1 MTEQQNNQT
10 DRGMSAALIH
20 LLKAVLYR
28 DQQGVIWQEMRLH
41 HNAIQDYVKVIG
53 LVLII
58 DEAEGY
64 AYLEQAEPNGEEE
77 PLPRLVQRRALS
89 YRVSLLC
96 VLLRKRIVEQ
106 DAGGGDNRVIISRQ
120 QMIDSMQVFLPE
132 LGNEAKIAD
141 QINTTINRVVEYGFL
156 RRLKD
161 QPDQFEISRIIKGL
175 LTADWLDNFDKQLDD
190 YRKHGLALAEAR

>member
-1 MTEQQNNQT
+1 MPEEHSQT

-28 DQQGVIWQEMRLH
+28 DQQEVIWQDMLRH
-41 HNAIQDYVKVIG
+41 HNAIADYIKVIG
-53 LVLII
+53 LVLTV
-58 DEAEGY
+58 DESEGY
-64 AYLEQAEPNGEEE
+64 AYLEQRESDGDEE

-89 YRVSLLC
+89 YPVSLLC

-106 DAGGGDNRVIISRQ
+106 DAGGGDNRIIISRQ
-120 QMIDSMQVFLPE
+120 QIIDSMQVFLPDS
-132 LGNEAKIAD
+132 GNEAKTAD
-141 QINTTINRVVEYGFL
+141 RISTTINRVVEYGFL

-175 LTADWLDNFDKQLDD
+175 LTADWLDNFDKQLES
-190 YRKHGLALAEAR
+190 YQKHSLTLAEAR